1 MADNENP
8 MKTCKN
14 CYAQVDDR
22 AKVCPY
28 CRNQKYTPPWVKAV
42 YVLVSLAVMG
52 VGIAIYLSASG
63 SGSGY

>member
-8 MKTCKN
+8 MKTCLN

-22 AKVCPY
+22 AKICPY
-28 CRNQKYTPPWVKAV
+28 CRNEKYIYPWVKAV
-42 YVLVSLAVMG
+42 YFFVFLAVMG

-63 SGSGY
+63 SSGY